1 MITEAKIIELIK
13 KAEEGPLLDYKE
25 DLPLQSDGD
34 KAVFVKDVIALA
46 NSGGKAHLIIGVEDG
61 TGKLVGLKT
70 SHTAEQMNQILKD
83 KCDPPISVEYVE
95 RNILGYRIG
104 VIEIKGENPPYVVSV
119 PDKFGGSL
127 SANPQRK
134 FHIERGT
141 VFIRNYNINEGAKR
155 ADLDKIYDKIKY
167 IALQADLELTHEVTS
182 KPSGGL
188 TEADIKFFLENR
200 GDVVAT
206 GIYLWVQFKNI
217 KEIAQCTGNW
227 ADISNI
233 NDNIPTIQLVPKVPV
248 IRPIRMRYS
257 KVTVKVGRNVKRIE
271 ARVVIG
277 AINMRTKAG
286 SYVIS
291 LEKKD

>member
-1 MITEAKIIELIK
+1 MITEAKIIELIN

-25 DLPLQSDGD
+25 DLLLQNDGD
-34 KAVFVKDVIALA
+34 KAGFVKDVIALA
-46 NSGGKAHLIIGVEDG
+46 NSGGKTHLIIGVEDG

-70 SHTAEQMNQILKD
+70 PHTAEQMNQILKD

-95 RNILGYRIG
+95 RNILGYKIG

-127 SANPQRK
+127 STNPQKR

-155 ADLDKIYDKIKY
+155 ADLDKIYNKIKY

-182 KPSGGL
+182 KPSDDL
-188 TEADIKFFLENR
+188 TEANIKFCLVNR
-200 GDVVAT
+200 GDVMAT
-206 GIYLWVQFKNI
+206 DIYVVIQFNNI
-217 KEIAQCTGNW
+217 EKIVQCTGSWNDVS
-227 ADISNI
+227 AI
-233 NDNIPTIQLVPKVPV
+233 NNGIPTIQLACEVPV
-248 IRPIRMRYS
+248 IKPVRLQCDGVII
-257 KVTVKVGRNVKRIE
+257 KVNKSVEQVQTH
-271 ARVVIG
+271 VIMG
-277 AINMRTKAG
+277 ATNMRTKEG

-291 LEKKD
+291 LKEKD

>member
-13 KAEEGPLLDYKE
+13 KAKEGPLLDYKE

-34 KAVFVKDVIALA
+34 KAGFVKDVIALT

-70 SHTAEQMNQILKD
+70 PHTAEQMNQILKD

-127 SANPQRK
+127 SANPQKR

-155 ADLDKIYDKIKY
+155 ADLDKIYNKIKY
-167 IALQADLELTHEVTS
+167 IALQADIELSHVVTS
-182 KPSGGL
+182 KTSGDL
-188 TEADIKFFLENR
+188 TEADIKFWFVNQ

-206 GIYLWVQFKNI
+206 DVYLWMRFKNI
-217 KEIAQCTGNW
+217 KEIVQCTGDW
-227 ADISNI
+227 EDISAMN
-233 NDNIPTIQLVPKVPV
+233 NGIPTIQLLYKLPV
-248 IRPIRMRYS
+248 IRPIKMRCG
-257 KVTVKVGRNVKRIE
+257 KVTVKVGGDVKQIE
-271 ARVVIG
+271 TRVIMG
-277 AINMRTKAG
+277 AINMRTRDG
-286 SYVIS
+286 SYVIP
-291 LEKKD
+291 LEKRN